1 MSQRIKI
8 LTDMLFENIEL
19 LESYNNRVLK
29 YENRRK
35 EWLLKNPD
43 RKEWSYSEPY
53 PCVSTSKT
61 NIKKHS
67 NITKKRIIK
76 FIGNIYENKELLEVK
91 KQ

>member
-61 NIKKHS
+61 NIK
-67 NITKKRIIK
+67 NIATLLR
-76 FIGNIYENKELLEVK
+76 KELLNL
-91 KQ
+91 